1 MKCNFRKLFL
11 IGNSYIIAIIVLTTI
26 SKINSLQVNKALLSS
41 SSKAKDPLPKFDDV
55 ISDKEIQE
63 LLKDPKYADI
73 AGNPELVKSLTASL
87 KEEPIGS
94 STTKTQSHHPSRPA
108 STSSHSH
115 YMSPGYKAHLA
126 RVKHTSPL
134 GSKNDLHSL
143 DEDPLLKV
151 SKNDLMKDLSLDN
164 LPLDSSV
171 SPLNTNHKKSFDSP
185 SASIDKSE
193 EKIEKLDTN
202 DKFKDFDFLTKQQAR
217 YLIEILKQPVF
228 MNMLP
233 SEAQN
238 MVKVLNLFLNLVS

>member
-1 MKCNFRKLFL
+1 
-11 IGNSYIIAIIVLTTI
+11 
-26 SKINSLQVNKALLSS
+26 
-41 SSKAKDPLPKFDDV
+41 
-55 ISDKEIQE
+55 
-63 LLKDPKYADI
+63 
-73 AGNPELVKSLTASL
+73 
-87 KEEPIGS
+87 
-94 STTKTQSHHPSRPA
+94 
-108 STSSHSH
+108 
-115 YMSPGYKAHLA
+115 MSPGYKAHLA